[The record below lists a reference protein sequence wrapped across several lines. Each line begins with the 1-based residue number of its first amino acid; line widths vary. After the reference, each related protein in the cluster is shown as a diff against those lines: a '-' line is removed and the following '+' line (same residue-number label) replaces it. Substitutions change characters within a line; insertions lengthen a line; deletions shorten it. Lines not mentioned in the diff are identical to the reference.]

1 MNYTIEENVLDL
13 STHEEEEESMVENG
27 EDLPV

>member
-27 EDLPV
+27 EETPV

>member
-1 MNYTIEENVLDL
+1 MNYTLEENVLDL

-27 EDLPV
+27 EEMPV

>member
-13 STHEEEEESMVENG
+13 STYEEEEESMVENG
-27 EDLPV
+27 EEVPV

>member
-13 STHEEEEESMVENG
+13 STHEEEEESMVENC
-27 EDLPV
+27 EEVPV

>member
-1 MNYTIEENVLDL
+1 MNYTIEEDVIDL

>member
-1 MNYTIEENVLDL
+1 MNYTIEENVLVL

-27 EDLPV
+27 EEVPV

>member
-13 STHEEEEESMVENG
+13 STYEEDEESMVENG
-27 EDLPV
+27 EEVPV